1 MAHSGPTGRNAAHNL
16 MRTLVVFVTVAV
28 AGMAL
33 LPETPADAGVGK
45 DPATAYA
52 PAADTASA
60 AAQAS
65 DVKTFTVVAKRFTF
79 EPAAIQVTVGDK
91 VRLVVTSADGV
102 HGVGIR
108 KFKVNTL
115 VPRGGT
121 PVTIDFTASEAGTF
135 PIVCS
140 EACGDGHAD
149 MRGSL
154 VVASSQ

>member
-1 MAHSGPTGRNAAHNL
+1 
-16 MRTLVVFVTVAV
+16 MRTLLVFATVAV

-33 LPETPADAGVGK
+33 LPEALAYVNAGK
-45 DPATAYA
+45 DPVTAYA
-52 PAADTASA
+52 PAPS
-60 AAQAS
+60 QPP
-65 DVKTFTVVAKRFTF
+65 VKIFAVVAKRFSF
-79 EPAAIQVTVGDK
+79 EPPTIEVTQGDQ
-91 VRLVVTSADGV
+91 VRLVVTSADGI

-115 VPRGGT
+115 VPRGGKA
-121 PVTIDFTASEAGTF
+121 VTIEFTAAEAGTF

-154 VVASSQ
+154 VVTAASK

>member
-1 MAHSGPTGRNAAHNL
+1 

-33 LPETPADAGVGK
+33 LPETPANAGVGK

-52 PAADTASA
+52 PPTSTA
-60 AAQAS
+60 AAVAP
-65 DVKTFTVVAKRFTF
+65 DVPIRSFDVVARRFAF
-79 EPAAIQVTVGDK
+79 EPSRIDVALGDR

-108 KFKVNTL
+108 RFKVNTL
-115 VPRGGT
+115 VPRGGKA
-121 PVTIDFTASEAGTF
+121 VTIEFTANEAGTF
-135 PIVCS
+135 PLVCS

-154 VVASSQ
+154 VVVATAK

>member
-1 MAHSGPTGRNAAHNL
+1 MKFT
-16 MRTLVVFVTVAV
+16 RTLLVFAGIAV

-33 LPETPADAGVGK
+33 LSEALAYVNVGM
-45 DPATAYA
+45 DPVTAYA
-52 PAADTASA
+52 PVPSA
-60 AAQAS
+60 AGPDAS
-65 DVKTFTVVAKRFTF
+65 GAGQPPEVKTFEVLARRFAF
-79 EPAAIQVTVGDK
+79 EPATIEVTEGDR

-115 VPRGGT
+115 VPRG
-121 PVTIDFTASEAGTF
+121 PKSVTIEFTATEAGTF

-149 MRGSL
+149 MRGTL
-154 VVASSQ
+154 VVEAGLK

>member
-1 MAHSGPTGRNAAHNL
+1 MPERLFLIA
-16 MRTLVVFVTVAV
+16 VAV

-33 LPETPADAGVGK
+33 LPEASANVDVGK

-52 PAADTASA
+52 PAPPALA
-60 AAQAS
+60 AALPPVQGA
-65 DVKTFTVVAKRFTF
+65 DVRTFAIVAKRFTF
-79 EPAAIQVTVGDK
+79 EPARVEVTEGER

-102 HGVGIR
+102 HGLAIR

-115 VPRGGT
+115 VPRGGE
-121 PVTIDFTASEAGTF
+121 PVTIEFTAREAGTF
-135 PIVCS
+135 PILCS

-154 VVASSQ
+154 VVVAAAK

>member
-1 MAHSGPTGRNAAHNL
+1 MRVGALIAA
-16 MRTLVVFVTVAV
+16 VAV

-33 LPETPADAGVGK
+33 LPEAPANAGVGK

-52 PAADTASA
+52 PPPATPESPGWRGAVAVRTIE
-60 AAQAS
+60 
-65 DVKTFTVVAKRFTF
+65 VVARRFTF
-79 EPAAIQVTVGDK
+79 EPSTIEVQVGEPI
-91 VRLVVTSADGV
+91 RLLVSSADGV
-102 HGVGIR
+102 HGVRIR

-115 VPRGGT
+115 VPRDGRQ
-121 PVTIDFTASEAGTF
+121 VAIEFVASEAGTF

-154 VVASSQ
+154 VVTASR

>member
-1 MAHSGPTGRNAAHNL
+1 MSSSASGRVCGQGAHHL
-16 MRTLVVFVTVAV
+16 MRTLVLFVLVAV

-33 LPETPADAGVGK
+33 LPETPAYAGVGK

-52 PAADTASA
+52 PLKS
-60 AAQAS
+60 
-65 DVKTFTVVAKRFTF
+65 FTVVAKRFTF
-79 EPAAIQVTVGDK
+79 EPATIEVAVGDR
-91 VRLVVTSADGV
+91 VQLLVTSADGV

-115 VPRGGT
+115 VPRGGK
-121 PVTIDFTASEAGTF
+121 PVTIEFTATEAGTF

-154 VVASSQ
+154 VVVAASR